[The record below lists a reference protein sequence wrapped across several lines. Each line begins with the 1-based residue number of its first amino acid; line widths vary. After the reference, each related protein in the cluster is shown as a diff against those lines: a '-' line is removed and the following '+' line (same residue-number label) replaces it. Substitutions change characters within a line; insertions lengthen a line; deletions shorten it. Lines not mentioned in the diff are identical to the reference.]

1 MPSTAKNVPN
11 TSAKQLDPFLR
22 WAGGKRRL
30 LSYLLHA
37 LPPKIE
43 ELEYHEPF
51 VGAASLFLAVQPKKA
66 VLSDANA
73 HLIACYEWIRKSPD
87 LVAEY
92 LQRHL
97 GKNSE
102 DYYYEIR
109 KLYNRT
115 ESSAAQA
122 ARFVY
127 LNKACF
133 NGIFR
138 VNMKG
143 EFNVPYGKKE
153 PPAIPTRDELHA
165 VGKLLEGTALHA
177 RPFEAALEEVGK
189 GDFVYLDPPYPPL
202 NGTAYFTHYTA
213 ERFGEADQKKLATA
227 VRDLDKRGAKFMMSN
242 ADTKLIRQIY
252 SGHTFLEVSVTR
264 FVSCKAKKYRAKE
277 LIITNYMV
285 EECPG
290 RELIAT
296 TAGRET

>member
-133 NGIFR
+133 KWIFR
-138 VNMKG
+138 SKYERRVYRP
-143 EFNVPYGKKE
+143 VGKKE

-165 VGKLLEGTALHA
+165 VGKLL
-177 RPFEAALEEVGK
+177 
-189 GDFVYLDPPYPPL
+189 
-202 NGTAYFTHYTA
+202 
-213 ERFGEADQKKLATA
+213 
-227 VRDLDKRGAKFMMSN
+227 
-242 ADTKLIRQIY
+242 
-252 SGHTFLEVSVTR
+252 
-264 FVSCKAKKYRAKE
+264 
-277 LIITNYMV
+277 
-285 EECPG
+285 
-290 RELIAT
+290 
-296 TAGRET
+296 